1 MECFINGKQAD
12 ITEYQADELVQA
24 LLISLFLGVAAMM
37 TMALKFLGGR
47 VGGETHSPMKQMT
60 ESAPGYG
67 CCSGKNSLMRWL
79 PEHVSMRKSR
89 CNGCSPTH

>member
-37 TMALKFLGGR
+37 TMAAKFLRGR
-47 VGGETHSPMKQMT
+47 VGGETPSPMKPMT

-67 CCSGKNSLMRWL
+67 CCNEKNSLMRWQL
-79 PEHVSMRKSR
+79 GHESTRRSLS
-89 CNGCSPTH
+89 NGCSPTH